1 VLLPPHHQKICGLY
15 RHCRTGH
22 SPLPL
27 RVSQVLCSLHNDR
40 RRVYEFDGAALI
52 SSGRLANHSNE
63 EDMERREAGEKI
75 MREMMGD
82 ETAERLLASA
92 GSGTFGSA
100 VAGYAIDQAFGEI
113 WIRPGLDRKARSLVS
128 MAVMIALRQPHEFA
142 THMNIGLNNGLTL
155 GEIEEALIQTL
166 PYVGFPA
173 VATALAAAGKVIQE
187 RGLDKNPAYGGH
199 RGLL

>member
-1 VLLPPHHQKICGLY
+1 
-15 RHCRTGH
+15 
-22 SPLPL
+22 
-27 RVSQVLCSLHNDR
+27 
-40 RRVYEFDGAALI
+40 
-52 SSGRLANHSNE
+52 
-63 EDMERREAGEKI
+63 MERREAGEKI
-75 MREMMGD
+75 IREMMGD
-82 ETAERLLASA
+82 ETAERLIASA

-113 WIRPGLDRKARSLVS
+113 WTRPGLDRKARSLVS

-142 THMNIGLNNGLTL
+142 IHMNIGLNNGLTL
-155 GEIEEALIQTL
+155 GEIEETLIQTL

-173 VATALAAAGKVIQE
+173 VATALAAAGTVIQE

>member
-1 VLLPPHHQKICGLY
+1 MNSMAQ
-15 RHCRTGH
+15 R
-22 SPLPL
+22 
-27 RVSQVLCSLHNDR
+27 SLATSD
-40 RRVYEFDGAALI
+40 
-52 SSGRLANHSNE
+52 SGGLANHSNE

-75 MREMMGD
+75 IREMMGD

-113 WIRPGLDRKARSLVS
+113 WIRPGLDRMARSLVS

-142 THMNIGLNNGLTL
+142 IHMNIGLNNGLTL
-155 GEIEEALIQTL
+155 AEIEEALIQTL

-173 VATALAAAGKVIQE
+173 VATALVAAGKVIQE
-187 RGLDKNPAYGGH
+187 RRLDKNPPMAATGASFDQKY
-199 RGLL
+199 RCRLNVLLARLPDRPNSPSYQPAHGASVW